1 MLEITVP
8 ETQFFNEKT
17 YEFVTVPK
25 AKLLLEHSLISV
37 SKWESKW
44 CVPFLGTTMTPEQL
58 FYYTKCMCINKGI
71 EDRVFQAIPSEAYE
85 QIKAYID
92 SPMSATTINT
102 NKQRPGRGGPK
113 RMTSEYI
120 YYLMVANDI
129 PFDCEKWHLNRLIN
143 LLEICAI
150 NNQADNKMSKKDIY
164 AQNRLLNEQRLRK
177 K

>member
-1 MLEITVP
+1 
-8 ETQFFNEKT
+8 
-17 YEFVTVPK
+17 
-25 AKLLLEHSLISV
+25 
-37 SKWESKW
+37 
-44 CVPFLGTTMTPEQL
+44 
-58 FYYTKCMCINKGI
+58 
-71 EDRVFQAIPSEAYE
+71 
-85 QIKAYID
+85 
-92 SPMSATTINT
+92 
-102 NKQRPGRGGPK
+102 
-113 RMTSEYI
+113 MTSEYI